1 MNRHDVSKRVRDAAS
16 TIDVP
21 WDDVRE
27 QRVLNGVLARRREE
41 AAEPARTGREG
52 ARGRLVVLASATAL
66 LTAAAAAVVFF
77 FVAHRPRVDDARTVA
92 SASAS
97 ASASGSAESKMALA
111 DGSEAV
117 LHPDAAIVVEEQE
130 PRRVRIA
137 QQRGRVRYSVKPN
150 PAREFS
156 VKAGDATVRVRGTIF
171 TVVLSDDALEVS
183 VERGRI
189 EVERDGARRD
199 VSAGESVRL
208 SSPRTPDA
216 PANADG
222 AHTPGGHDAPTS
234 SAAPPAEPQARP
246 RQASVLLGAADLL
259 AQADTARA
267 AQKPA
272 EAASA
277 LEAFVTA
284 YPHDTRVPSALFS
297 LGRVERSRGREAQ
310 AARAFERCLQAAP
323 RGPLAEDAL
332 AEAATSYATAGM
344 TERATTQARAYLDR
358 YPTGSRIA
366 QMKAILNP

>member
-1 MNRHDVSKRVRDAAS
+1 MNPHDVSKRVHDAAS
-16 TIDVP
+16 AIDVP

-27 QRVLNGVLARRREE
+27 QRVLNGILARRREE
-41 AAEPARTGREG
+41 AAGPTRTASVGT
-52 ARGRLVVLASATAL
+52 RGRLVLLASTTVL
-66 LTAAAAAVVFF
+66 VAAAAVLF
-77 FVAHRPRVDDARTVA
+77 FVFARRPHVDGVEAAAST
-92 SASAS
+92 SASGA
-97 ASASGSAESKMALA
+97 GSAESKMALA

-117 LHPDAAIVVEEQE
+117 LHPDAAIIVEEQE

-171 TVVLSDDALEVS
+171 TVSVSNDVLEVS

-189 EVERDGARRD
+189 EVERDGTRRD
-199 VSAGESVRL
+199 VSAGESIRL
-208 SSPRTPDA
+208 SSARTADG
-216 PANADG
+216 PASGDG
-222 AHTPGGHDAPTS
+222 AHAADAPTPS
-234 SAAPPAEPQARP
+234 SAPSPTEPQARP
-246 RQASVLLGAADLL
+246 RASSAADLL
-259 AQADTARA
+259 AQADSARA

-277 LEAFVTA
+277 LEAFVTT

-332 AEAATSYATAGM
+332 AEAASSYAAAGM
-344 TERATTQARAYLDR
+344 TERAATQARAYLDR
-358 YPTGSRIA
+358 YPAGSRIA
-366 QMKAILNP
+366 PMKAIANP

>member
-16 TIDVP
+16 AIDVP

-27 QRVLNGVLARRREE
+27 QRVLNGVLARRRQE
-41 AAEPARTGREG
+41 AAEPARTVRVGM
-52 ARGRLVVLASATAL
+52 RGRLVFLASAAAL
-66 LTAAAAAVVFF
+66 VAAAVVFF
-77 FVAHRPRVDDARTVA
+77 FVAHRPHVDGGVQATA

-97 ASASGSAESKMALA
+97 ASGAGSAESKMALA

-130 PRRVRIA
+130 PRRVSIA

-171 TVVLSDDALEVS
+171 TVALSDDAVEVS

-199 VSAGESVRL
+199 VNAGESVRL
-208 SSPRTPDA
+208 SSPRAPDA
-216 PANADG
+216 PASGDG
-222 AHTPGGHDAPTS
+222 AHGADAPAAS
-234 SAAPPAEPQARP
+234 SAPSPSEPQARP
-246 RQASVLLGAADLL
+246 RQTSAVDLL
-259 AQADTARA
+259 AQADAARA

-332 AEAATSYATAGM
+332 AEAASSYAAAGM

-358 YPTGSRIA
+358 YPAGSRVA
-366 QMKAILNP
+366 QMKAIANP